1 MNNWGTSK
9 DELMQQ
15 FPGDSIID
23 TPNIVSTKSIR
34 ITAEPKQIWP
44 WLVQMG
50 QGQGGFYSYSRL
62 QNLVG
67 LKMKNADQIMPE
79 YQDTAI
85 GDLMKLSPQGGGE
98 IVIMENNRALVLFAD
113 EKQMINPNIEESRFS
128 TTWLFFIEHKGGGE
142 SKLYSRGRYKY
153 KGILVS
159 VMMRIFLEPITFVME
174 RKMLKGIKRRVE
186 NTGIDNSV
194 S

>member
-15 FPGDSIID
+15 FLGDAIID
-23 TPNIVSTKSIR
+23 VPKMVSTKSIR

-50 QGQGGFYSYSRL
+50 QGRGGFYSYERL

-67 LKMKNADQIMPE
+67 LQMENADQIIPE

-85 GDLMKLSPQGGGE
+85 GDIMKLSPQGGGE
-98 IVIMENNRALVLFAD
+98 VIVMEENQAIVLYAD
-113 EKQMINPNIEESRFS
+113 EKQMINPNIKESRFS
-128 TTWLFFIEHKGGGE
+128 TTWLFYLEHKDGGE
-142 SKLYSRGRYKY
+142 SKLYSRGRYRF
-153 KGILVS
+153 KGIIIG

-174 RKMLKGIKRRVE
+174 RKMLKGIKKRVE
-186 NTGIDNSV
+186 DSISTIDI
-194 S
+194 